1 MLIGSHP
8 TALNPTFRIEDY
20 QLVPR
25 RPEDGPIFML
35 DPREHDRFATARWE
49 RRQDGR
55 TTVGF
60 FRSHRRTG
68 PLRPSLADRT
78 LLTRE
83 FAGETYAALLV
94 DASEPLT
101 TALFVGTQGELPDQP
116 SVPEFRLDE
125 RSFSSLPEIPIAGP
139 PPAVPTA
146 VRTQPSAFPL
156 WRYLVGALAAIAL
169 FMAVSYFWTAR
180 PALGRG
186 MELSVTG
193 QAVPGRDSD
202 GGQSGPQ
209 HLVESR
215 IAGGAES
222 RVGKA
227 DHQRRFGAPR
237 SDAFARGVNLRQC
250 GIPQAERTGTGDFD
264 SADARCCVRYSVVE
278 LAGLSLK
285 TDSVFARFQ
294 RELAALPLEIAADTE
309 GKSCRTFQAGAG
321 AVQRNRDHAC
331 GMRHAGFDLGQDAG
345 IGCNPDPFKPGCG
358 RFDTRDGAQKL
369 KVRAGSP
376 GMAVGAC
383 ARAILFCPGCQCAF
397 SMSCHGPSD

>member
-1 MLIGSHP
+1 MDSPQAPLYVRWNAERLPFAIEIRLDVIGRLARDIRLLDSTGIEVGGVLIGSHP

-193 QAVPGRDSD
+193 QAVPG
-202 GGQSGPQ
+202 GGTPM
-209 HLVESR
+209 
-215 IAGGAES
+215 AGNP
-222 RVGKA
+222 V
-227 DHQRRFGAPR
+227 
-237 SDAFARGVNLRQC
+237 
-250 GIPQAERTGTGDFD
+250 
-264 SADARCCVRYSVVE
+264 
-278 LAGLSLK
+278 LSI
-285 TDSVFARFQ
+285 SWNH
-294 RELAALPLEIAADTE
+294 ALPEVQKAASAKLIINDGSAHREVTLSPE
-309 GKSCRTFQAGAG
+309 ELTSGSVAYRRLSGQVQVTLILQMPG
-321 AVQRNRDHAC
+321 AVSVIQSSNWQ
-331 GMRHAGFDLGQDAG
+331 G
-345 IGCNPDPFKPGCG
+345 
-358 RFDTRDGAQKL
+358 
-369 KVRAGSP
+369 
-376 GMAVGAC
+376 
-383 ARAILFCPGCQCAF
+383 
-397 SMSCHGPSD
+397 